1 MTAAEPEI
9 SIGPIAP
16 GGWANVEWG
25 SGSTVLVRFSMRDN
39 LKSLRIAEV
48 RIPDPTSELLSSLPL
63 SRIEAAASESWT
75 VMLAFAG
82 MRAQRTP
89 DDLLGWFEKE
99 KADLEIVDQNRRCA
113 LGDRWR
119 AQ

>member
-1 MTAAEPEI
+1 MTVTHHPQKGRQLPIMTADEPEI

-82 MRAQRTP
+82 MRAQPTP

-99 KADLEIVDQNRRCA
+99 KADFEAD
-113 LGDRWR
+113 
-119 AQ
+119 